1 MAVRELELL
10 RNKVHE
16 LIASNLSLRQEK
28 RSVAEKLHLR
38 ERQIRELTE
47 RCERYER
54 NRKDAFQRLSAVLD
68 KVENLR

>member
-10 RNKVHE
+10 RHKVQE

-38 ERQIRELTE
+38 ERQIRELME

-54 NRKDAFQRLSAVLD
+54 NRKDAFQRLSAVLE
-68 KVENLR
+68 KVESLR